1 MNIDALKGYID
12 PHARHNLIFADSEI
26 EGLEYVDVGKELA
39 KVLVNHPDA
48 ALVADRK
55 LNAILDSHTHETE
68 GISRYVAIRNLGIM
82 FEPEL
87 ALNVHDKLAGLS
99 KEKVLIVKMEGNI
112 SDGEFHFCESDADR
126 CTVSLRD
133 IAYKTI
139 LMNQ

>member
-12 PHARHNLIFADSEI
+12 PHARHNLIFVSGEI

-39 KVLVNHPDA
+39 NVLANHSDA
-48 ALVADRK
+48 AMVADQE
-55 LNAILDSHTHETE
+55 LNAILDSHTHEAD
-68 GISRYVAIRNLGIM
+68 GIGRYVAIRNLGIL

-99 KEKVLIVKMEGNI
+99 KEKILIVNMEGCI
-112 SDGEFHFCESDADR
+112 SDDEFQFCGADSDR

-133 IAYKTI
+133 IAYKI
-139 LMNQ
+139 KNQ

>member
-39 KVLVNHPDA
+39 KVLANSTDA
-48 ALVADRK
+48 ALVADQE
-55 LNAILDSHTHETE
+55 LNAILSSHTHEAN
-68 GISRYVAIRNLGIM
+68 GIGRYVAIRNLGIL

-87 ALNVHDKLAGLS
+87 ALNVHDKLAGVS
-99 KEKVLIVKMEGNI
+99 KETVLIVKMEGCI
-112 SDGEFHFCESDADR
+112 TDDEFHFYGVDSDR